1 MRDPNR
7 DRRSPRFG
15 SRHVP
20 ILPLQAAAV
29 LILLAPITPANADHS
44 WNVAYMNISL
54 ICTLMC

>member
-1 MRDPNR
+1 MLDPP
-7 DRRSPRFG
+7 RSTIA
-15 SRHVP
+15 V
-20 ILPLQAAAV
+20 PLQAAV